1 MTEMME
7 HIKELFAADEAAMN
21 GSASPVLQDVRKK
34 AFTVFEKQ
42 GIPGKKHEEYK
53 YTDLSKVYLKFNDI
67 VPGKQSTASAEN
79 ISIDGISA
87 NELVFVNGRFNA
99 EQSKIIDKAL
109 EVSDLTEAL
118 KNNVVAQKAYG
129 RTGDLEKEPF
139 LALNTAF
146 SRSGVFI
153 HVPGNVRLEH
163 PVILHHFTDA
173 SEKQLTYVRHLVVA
187 ENCSEATFIE
197 KFDSKGSEEFL
208 LNTVTETF
216 VASNASIHWFKI
228 QNDQAQSYIIDQLQ
242 VYQERDSR
250 YAATTITLNGNTI
263 RNNVN
268 IALDGENCE
277 THLYG
282 LYAID
287 GKTHIDNHT
296 SVDHIKPHSFSNE
309 LYKGILD
316 DQAGGVFNGKV
327 FVRQEAQKTNAFQSN
342 KNILLSDEATVNT
355 KPQLEIWADDVKCS
369 HGCTTGQIDQEALF
383 YLRSRGLSEK
393 SARALMLYAFALETI
408 DHVESEPLKK
418 YLESLISHKLN
429 FKFS

>member
-1 MTEMME
+1 MME

-21 GSASPVLQDVRKK
+21 GSASPALLDARKK
-34 AFTVFEKQ
+34 AFNVFEKQ

-53 YTDLSKVYLKFNDI
+53 YTDLSKVYLKFQDI
-67 VPGKQSTASAEN
+67 VPGKASAASPSD
-79 ISIDGISA
+79 ISIDGITA
-87 NELVFVNGRFNA
+87 NELVFVNGRFNS
-99 EQSKIIDKAL
+99 ELSTVIDKELVVA
-109 EVSDLTEAL
+109 SLTDAL
-118 KNNVVAQKAYG
+118 KDNKDAQEAYG
-129 RTGDLEKEPF
+129 KSGNMENDPF

-146 SRSGVFI
+146 NRSGVFI
-153 HVPGNVRLEH
+153 HVPKNVKLSH
-163 PVILHHFTDA
+163 PVILHHHTDA
-173 SEKQLTYVRHLVVA
+173 TEKQVTYTRHLVLA
-187 ENCSEATFIE
+187 SNGSEATFIE
-197 KFDSKGSEEFL
+197 KYVSEGQEDFL

-216 VASNASIHWFKI
+216 VATNASVHWFKI
-228 QNDQAQSYIIDQLQ
+228 QNDQEQSYIIDQLQ

-250 YAATTITLNGNTI
+250 YSATTISLNGHTI

-277 THLYG
+277 SHLYG

-287 GKTHIDNHT
+287 GKTHVDNHT
-296 SVDHIKPHSFSNE
+296 AVDHIKPHSFSNE

-316 DQAGGVFNGKV
+316 DHAKGVFNGKV
-327 FVRQEAQKTNAFQSN
+327 FVRQAAQKTNAFQSN
-342 KNILLSDEATVNT
+342 KNILLSDNATVNT

-393 SARALMLYAFALETI
+393 SARALMLYAFALEAI
-408 DHVESEPLKK
+408 DHVENEPLKN